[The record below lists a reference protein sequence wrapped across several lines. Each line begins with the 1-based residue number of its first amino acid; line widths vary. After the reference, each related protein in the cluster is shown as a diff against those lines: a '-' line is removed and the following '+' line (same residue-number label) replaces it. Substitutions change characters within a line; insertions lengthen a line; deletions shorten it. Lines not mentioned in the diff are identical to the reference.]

1 MIGPGCEKDKLN
13 HSNCGDLDQ
22 RRNWSKS
29 KSGRKGK
36 YLCQRLRVNPRPG
49 RGREAG
55 RVGRGGSRGLRE
67 VSTPLSL
74 SVGGVGGQQGGH
86 LHLSP
91 SLGRKEGEHTLSRPL
106 GHPATQYSDGD
117 DSNDRLDHNED
128 DQCNDCVEHLM
139 DQIYIQI

>member
-1 MIGPGCEKDKLN
+1 M
-13 HSNCGDLDQ
+13 
-22 RRNWSKS
+22 
-29 KSGRKGK
+29 
-36 YLCQRLRVNPRPG
+36 
-49 RGREAG
+49 
-55 RVGRGGSRGLRE
+55 
-67 VSTPLSL
+67 
-74 SVGGVGGQQGGH
+74 GGVGGQQGGH